1 MKFREIKF
9 NDYSCKGAL
18 ISYFCVFLK
27 YSHIKILILKLV
39 KKFNILVVI
48 LILTSSYALA
58 QRGSL
63 KGVIVD
69 KSTEENIPFATI
81 AIMNAGEQQAF
92 TGAVSDEN
100 GNFLIDKIPF
110 GLYDME
116 VSFIGY
122 TSRKFSNYFL
132 SSSSRDIDL
141 GRIEIEPNVVGIEA
155 VEVTA
160 AARTSVNK
168 IDRVTYRASD
178 FETARGGTA
187 IDVLSK
193 LPSVSISSDDDISV
207 RGSSDFVVY
216 LNGKPTNTSASVLLN
231 QIPGENI
238 ENIDIITVPTSRYDA
253 QGKGGIINIT
263 TKRNTNTG
271 LTVLATGMLGGT
283 PWKDGTDIYSNHEL
297 DNNRI
302 NGGLN
307 LNYNI
312 NGLNLHGAINY
323 TDRNNKGIGE
333 VYTYIFQDETQPNSN
348 TYYILDGT
356 GSRPKWEENFYT
368 NVGAD
373 LSLGDNAELSA
384 NYQYSERHSG
394 RTAHYKY
401 NTFFSNSTM
410 GSPVQGTLYELYNPN
425 DIHRKGQFQNFSLD
439 YSLTNA
445 FKSAFR
451 ASFLYENSNLEQTID
466 NKEFAYNGAQQ
477 YYDYY
482 SGNTGSPAFHSFQ
495 KDETPLNAYRISLN
509 YQKEFENGN
518 SLELGAISQFVHLEG
533 TYAYDTVNIQSG
545 NFDGYDYFNN
555 TIGLDR
561 DVYAFFAEFSG
572 SHEKLTYI
580 LGFRLEYLDQQM
592 NVASTA
598 YFEEAYDV
606 FGEIGRDFN
615 EKEFEQNEFDVF
627 PTLHLRY
634 QANDVNTFSLAAS
647 QRINR
652 PPAKDMAPFLY
663 RRHQEIFEMGDPLL
677 EPEYSWNADLSYNR
691 LLGKHN
697 MTLTGFVRSATNAI
711 YRVNRLDYNLAN
723 TGGVLLR
730 SFTNAGSH
738 LAVGG
743 EMGFNF
749 DILSKVKLFM
759 GGSLYQFSV
768 ESNETLFGDQSKS
781 SSLNWDAKT
790 NLTWNIAK
798 PLKFNVDYS
807 FKSQSVTPQGEDL
820 EFQMMNVALNYAPK
834 KLQGWNFYAKMLDV
848 IGTNQSGG
856 FTGATENNMDVFRR
870 DWVYDYEGQIMEIG
884 ASFTFNQRNEKT
896 KQQLIGNEYF

>member
-1 MKFREIKF
+1 
-9 NDYSCKGAL
+9 
-18 ISYFCVFLK
+18 
-27 YSHIKILILKLV
+27 V
-39 KKFNILVVI
+39 KKSNIIAAI
-48 LILTSSYALA
+48 LLLATSSVYA

-63 KGVIVD
+63 KGLIVD
-69 KSTEENIPFATI
+69 KSTSENIPFATV
-81 AIMNAGEQQAF
+81 AIMNVGEQEAF
-92 TGAVSDEN
+92 TGTVSDEN
-100 GNFLIDKIPF
+100 GNFLMDKIPF
-110 GLYDME
+110 GAYDLE

-122 TSRKFSNYFL
+122 TSRKFSNISL
-132 SSSSRDIDL
+132 ASSSKDIDL
-141 GRIEIEPNVVGIEA
+141 GKIEIEPNVIGIEA

-187 IDVLSK
+187 VDVLSK
-193 LPSVSISSDDDISV
+193 LPSVSISSDEDISV

-216 LNGKPTNTSASVLLN
+216 LNGKPTNTSALVLLN

-238 ENIDIITVPTSRYDA
+238 ESIDIITVPTSRYDA

-263 TKRNTNTG
+263 TKRNTNNG
-271 LTVLATGMLGGT
+271 LTVLTTGMLGGT
-283 PWKDGTDIYSNHEL
+283 PLKNGTDIFSNHKL

-302 NGGLN
+302 NSGLN

-323 TDRNNKGIGE
+323 TNRNNKGIGK
-333 VYTYIFQDETQPNSN
+333 VYTYIFQDETQPSSNS
-348 TYYILDGT
+348 YYILDGT
-356 GSRPKWEENFYT
+356 GARPKWEENFYT

-373 LSLGDNAELSA
+373 LSLSDNAELSA

-401 NTFFSNSTM
+401 NTFFSESTN
-410 GSPVQGTLYELYNPN
+410 GSPLSETLYELYNPN

-439 YSLTNA
+439 YSLTNDA
-445 FKSAFR
+445 LSSFR
-451 ASFLYENSNLEQTID
+451 ASFLYEKSNLEQTID
-466 NKEFAYNGAQQ
+466 NKEFPFEGDIL

-482 SGNTGSPAFHSFQ
+482 SNNPGTPAFHSFQ
-495 KDETPLNAYRISLN
+495 KDETPLDAYRMALN
-509 YQKEFENGN
+509 WNKEFENGN
-518 SLELGAISQFVHLEG
+518 SLEFGAVSQFVRLDG
-533 TYAYDTVNIQSG
+533 TYAYDTLNIQTQ
-545 NFDGYDYFNN
+545 NFEGYDYFNN
-555 TIGLDR
+555 GIRLDR
-561 DVYAFFAEFSG
+561 DVYALFSEFSG
-572 SHEKLTYI
+572 AHEKFTYI
-580 LGFRLEYLDQQM
+580 LGIRLEYLDQQM
-592 NVASTA
+592 NVNSTR
-598 YFEEAYDV
+598 YFEEVYDV

-615 EKEFEQNEFDVF
+615 EKEFEQNKFDIF
-627 PTLHLRY
+627 PALHLRY
-634 QANDVNTFSLAAS
+634 QANEVNTFSLAAS
-647 QRINR
+647 HRINR

-677 EPEYSWNADLSYNR
+677 EPEYSWNADLTYNR
-691 LLGKHN
+691 LLGKNN
-697 MTLTGFVRSATNAI
+697 MSLTGFVRSASNAI
-711 YRVNRLDYNLAN
+711 YRVNRLDYDLAN

-730 SFTNAGSH
+730 SFTNAGNH

-790 NLTWNIAK
+790 NLTWNISK
-798 PLKFNVDYS
+798 SLKFNADYS
-807 FKSQSVTPQGEDL
+807 YKSQSVTPQGEDL
-820 EFQMMNVALNYAPK
+820 EFQMMNVALNFSPG
-834 KLQGWNFYAKMLDV
+834 KLQGWSFYAKMLDV

-856 FTGATENNMDVFRR
+856 FTGATEGNRNVFRR
-870 DWVYDYEGQIMEIG
+870 DWVYDYEGQILEIG
-884 ASFTFNQRNEKT
+884 ASYTFNPRKEKA

>member
-1 MKFREIKF
+1 MA
-9 NDYSCKGAL
+9 CKNIRIL
-18 ISYFCVFLK
+18 KSYFKKF
-27 YSHIKILILKLV
+27 V
-39 KKFNILVVI
+39 KKFNIITVL
-48 LILTSSYALA
+48 LILASTVALA

-69 KSTEENIPFATI
+69 KSTEENIPFATV

-92 TGAVSDEN
+92 TGAVSDES

-110 GLYDME
+110 GSYDIE

-122 TSRKFSNYFL
+122 TSRKFSNFSV
-132 SSSSRDIDL
+132 SSFNRDIDL
-141 GRIEIEPNVVGIEA
+141 GQIEIEPNVVGIEA

-193 LPSVSISSDDDISV
+193 LPSVSISSDEDISV

-263 TKRNTNTG
+263 TKRNTSTG

-283 PWKDGTDIYSNHEL
+283 PWKNGTDIYSNHEL

-307 LNYNI
+307 LNYNT
-312 NGLNLHGAINY
+312 NGLNFHGAINY
-323 TDRNNKGIGE
+323 TDRNNKGIGD
-333 VYTYIFQDETQPNSN
+333 VYTYIFQDETQPNSS
-348 TYYILDGT
+348 TFYILDG
-356 GSRPKWEENFYT
+356 GGARPKWEENFFT

-373 LSLGDNAELSA
+373 LTLSDNAELSA
-384 NYQYSERHSG
+384 NYQFSKRHSG

-401 NTFFSNSTM
+401 NTFFSNNTF
-410 GSPVQGTLYELYNPN
+410 GTPVAETLYELYNPN
-425 DIHRKGQFQNFSLD
+425 DIHRKGKFQNFSID
-439 YSLTNA
+439 YSLTNDV
-445 FKSAFR
+445 SSSFR
-451 ASFLYENSNLEQTID
+451 ASFLYENSNLEQTIG
-466 NKEFAYNGAQQ
+466 NKEFAYEGEFL

-482 SGNTGSPAFHSFQ
+482 SDNPGNPAFHSFQ
-495 KDETPLNAYRISLN
+495 KDETPLDAFRLSLN

-518 SLELGAISQFVHLEG
+518 SLELGAISQFVRLEG
-533 TYAYDTVNIQSG
+533 IYEYDTVNIQTG
-545 NFDGYDYFNN
+545 NFEGYDYFNN
-555 TIGLDR
+555 TIDLER
-561 DVYAFFAEFSG
+561 DVYAFFTEFSG
-572 SHEKLTYI
+572 SYEKLTYI
-580 LGFRLEYLDQQM
+580 LGLRLEYLDQQM
-592 NVASTA
+592 NVSSTE
-598 YFEEAYDV
+598 YFEEVYDV
-606 FGEIGRDFN
+606 FGEIGRDFS
-615 EKEFEQNEFDVF
+615 EKDFEQNKFDIF

-634 QANDVNTFSLAAS
+634 SVSDVNTFSLAAS
-647 QRINR
+647 HRINR
-652 PPAKDMAPFLY
+652 PPAKNMAPFLY

-697 MTLTGFVRSATNAI
+697 MTLTGFLRSATNAI
-711 YRVNRLDYNLAN
+711 YRVNRLDYDLAN

-749 DILSKVKLFM
+749 DIISKVKLFM
-759 GGSLYQFSV
+759 GGSLYRFSV
-768 ESNETLFGDQSKS
+768 ESNETLFGDQSNN

-790 NLTWNIAK
+790 NMTWNISK
-798 PLKFNVDYS
+798 PLKFNLDYS

-820 EFQMMNVALNYAPK
+820 EFQMMNVALNYSPA

-848 IGTNQSGG
+848 IGTNQAGG
-856 FTGATENNMDVFRR
+856 YTGATDNNRSVFRR
-870 DWVYDYEGQIMEIG
+870 DWVYDYEGQIVEIG
-884 ASFTFNQRNEKT
+884 ASFTFNQRQESERRR
-896 KQQLIGNEYF
+896 LIGDEYF

>member
-1 MKFREIKF
+1 
-9 NDYSCKGAL
+9 
-18 ISYFCVFLK
+18 
-27 YSHIKILILKLV
+27 V
-39 KKFNILVVI
+39 KTFNIIAAVL
-48 LILTSSYALA
+48 LLAASTAFA
-58 QRGSL
+58 QRGSM

-69 KSTEENIPFATI
+69 KSTEENIPFATV

-92 TGAVSDEN
+92 TGAVSDES

-110 GLYDME
+110 GSYDME

-122 TSRKFSNYFL
+122 TSRKFSNFSV
-132 SSSSRDIDL
+132 SSSNRDIDL
-141 GRIEIEPNVVGIEA
+141 GKIEIEPDVFGIEA

-193 LPSVSISSDDDISV
+193 LPSVSISSDEDISV

-263 TKRNTNTG
+263 TKRNTSTG

-283 PWKDGTDIYSNHEL
+283 PWKNGTDIYSNHEL

-307 LNYNI
+307 LNYNT

-323 TDRNNKGIGE
+323 TDRNNKGIGD
-333 VYTYIFQDETQPNSN
+333 VYTYIFQDETQPNSS
-348 TYYILDGT
+348 TFYILDGR
-356 GSRPKWEENFYT
+356 GARPKWEENFFT

-373 LSLGDNAELSA
+373 LTLSDNAELSA
-384 NYQYSERHSG
+384 NYQFSKRHSG

-401 NTFFSNSTM
+401 NTFFSNNTF
-410 GSPVQGTLYELYNPN
+410 GTPVAETLYELYNPN
-425 DIHRKGQFQNFSLD
+425 DIHRKGKFQNFSID
-439 YSLTNA
+439 YSLTNDV
-445 FKSAFR
+445 SSSFR
-451 ASFLYENSNLEQTID
+451 ASFLYENSNLEQTIG
-466 NKEFAYNGAQQ
+466 NKEFAYEGEFL

-482 SGNTGSPAFHSFQ
+482 SDNPGNPAFHSFQ
-495 KDETPLNAYRISLN
+495 KDETPLDAFRLSLN

-518 SLELGAISQFVHLEG
+518 SLELGAISQFVRLKGIYE
-533 TYAYDTVNIQSG
+533 YDTVNIQTG
-545 NFDGYDYFNN
+545 NFEGYDYFNN
-555 TIGLDR
+555 TIDLER
-561 DVYAFFAEFSG
+561 DVYAFFTEFSG
-572 SHEKLTYI
+572 SYEKLTYI
-580 LGFRLEYLDQQM
+580 LGLRLEYLDQQM
-592 NVASTA
+592 NVSSTE
-598 YFEEAYDV
+598 YFEEVYDV
-606 FGEIGRDFN
+606 FGEIGRDFS
-615 EKEFEQNEFDVF
+615 EKDFEQNKFDIF

-634 QANDVNTFSLAAS
+634 SVSDVNTFSLAAS
-647 QRINR
+647 HRINR
-652 PPAKDMAPFLY
+652 PPAKNMAPFLY

-697 MTLTGFVRSATNAI
+697 MTLTGFLRSATNAI
-711 YRVNRLDYNLAN
+711 YRVNRLDYDLAN

-768 ESNETLFGDQSKS
+768 ESNETLFGDQSNN

-790 NLTWNIAK
+790 NMTWNISK
-798 PLKFNVDYS
+798 PLKFNLDYS

-820 EFQMMNVALNYAPK
+820 EFQMMNVALNYSPA

-848 IGTNQSGG
+848 IGTNQAGG
-856 FTGATENNMDVFRR
+856 YTGATDNNRSVFRR
-870 DWVYDYEGQIMEIG
+870 DWVYDYEGQIVEIG
-884 ASFTFNQRNEKT
+884 ASFTFNQRQESERRR
-896 KQQLIGNEYF
+896 LIGDEYF